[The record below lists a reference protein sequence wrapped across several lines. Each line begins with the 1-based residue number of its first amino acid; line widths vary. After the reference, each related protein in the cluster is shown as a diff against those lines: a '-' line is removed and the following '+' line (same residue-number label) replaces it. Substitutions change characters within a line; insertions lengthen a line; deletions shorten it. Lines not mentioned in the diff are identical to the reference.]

1 MEAAEKI
8 FELLKRKSMINNES
22 KDGDEIVSEHH
33 NYSLFIIFIF
43 QPQFTGQLDFDDVYF
58 VYPNRP
64 ESIILKKFKLT
75 IKPGM
80 FRIFLYFTFSLLYI
94 GQKVALVGMS
104 NGFTDHYSKFYSFT

>member
-22 KDGDEIVSEHH
+22 KDGDEIVSEYHI
-33 NYSLFIIFIF
+33 YSLYIVFIF
-43 QPQFTGQLDFDDVYF
+43 QPHFTGQLDFDDVYF

-64 ESIILKKFKLT
+64 ESIILRNFKLT

-80 FRIFLYFTFSLLYI
+80 FHIFLYFTFSLLSI
-94 GQKVALVGMS
+94 GQKVALVGTS
-104 NGFTDHYSKFYSFT
+104 NGFTSHYSKFYCFA